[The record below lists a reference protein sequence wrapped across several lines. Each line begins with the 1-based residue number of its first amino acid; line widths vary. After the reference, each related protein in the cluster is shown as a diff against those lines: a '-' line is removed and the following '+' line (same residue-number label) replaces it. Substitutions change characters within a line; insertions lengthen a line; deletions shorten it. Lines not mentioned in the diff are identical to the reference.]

1 MPSLAITR
9 HAEPPGP
16 GGWAELA
23 RELGTFYHD
32 PRWITGLAEWFGYEL
47 CCLSAS
53 DGGRLVGGLALAAVP
68 ELLGGKRLVSFPF
81 SFIAGPMARAP
92 EVARALGTAARELAA
107 QRGARRLEIKQLGT
121 GVSAAPPPPLPPPFP
136 RATPDTTHHVSDD
149 CGGQAG

>member
-32 PRWITGLAEWFGYEL
+32 PRWITGLAECFGYEL

-68 ELLGGKRLVSFPF
+68 ELLGGKRLVRFPLTF
-81 SFIAGPMARAP
+81 FAPPLARTPQVPRAP
-92 EVARALGTAARELAA
+92 GPRARDRAPQG
-107 QRGARRLEIKQLGT
+107 GARGPE
-121 GVSAAPPPPLPPPFP
+121 SEEP
-136 RATPDTTHHVSDD
+136 
-149 CGGQAG
+149 

>member
-32 PRWITGLAEWFGYEL
+32 PRWITGLAECFGYEL

-68 ELLGGKRLVSFPF
+68 ELLGGERLVSFPF
-81 SFIAGPMARAP
+81 RFIAGPLARTPEGPPAPGPAAPGRAP
-92 EVARALGTAARELAA
+92 E
-107 QRGARRLEIKQLGT
+107 RR
-121 GVSAAPPPPLPPPFP
+121 
-136 RATPDTTHHVSDD
+136 
-149 CGGQAG
+149 

>member
-32 PRWITGLAEWFGYEL
+32 PRWITGLAECFGYEL

-68 ELLGGKRLVSFPF
+68 ELLGGERLVSFPF

-92 EVARALGTAARELAA
+92 QGARALGTAAREVAPG
-107 QRGARRLEIKQLGT
+107 RGAPRPWRKELGAA
-121 GVSAAPPPPLPPPFP
+121 GSAAAP
-136 RATPDTTHHVSDD
+136 
-149 CGGQAG
+149 

>member
-1 MPSLAITR
+1 MPSLTITR
-9 HAEPPGP
+9 HAEPPVP

-32 PRWITGLAEWFGYEL
+32 PRWITGLAECFEYEL

-81 SFIAGPMARAP
+81 SFIPRPLARAP
-92 EVARALGTAARELAA
+92 EGAPAPGPAAPEPAA
-107 QRGARRLEIKQLGT
+107 QPGARRPEVQ
-121 GVSAAPPPPLPPPFP
+121 
-136 RATPDTTHHVSDD
+136 
-149 CGGQAG
+149 

>member
-32 PRWITGLAEWFGYEL
+32 PRWITGLAECFGYEL

-81 SFIAGPMARAP
+81 RFIARPMGRTAQG
-92 EVARALGTAARELAA
+92 ARALGTAAAEPPAE
-107 QRGARRLEIKQLGT
+107 RGAPRPEGKQ
-121 GVSAAPPPPLPPPFP
+121 
-136 RATPDTTHHVSDD
+136 R
-149 CGGQAG
+149 

>member
-32 PRWITGLAEWFGYEL
+32 PRWITGLAERFGYEL

-68 ELLGGKRLVSFPF
+68 ELPGGEPLVGVPRCLLPRPLRRTA
-81 SFIAGPMARAP
+81 AGP
-92 EVARALGTAARELAA
+92 
-107 QRGARRLEIKQLGT
+107 RGPG
-121 GVSAAPPPPLPPPFP
+121 P
-136 RATPDTTHHVSDD
+136 
-149 CGGQAG
+149 AGP